1 VPLWLRVPHSLHA
14 GTCVRSSVPPVFT
27 RTAAAATQHLHMRTR
42 RGRARQLAAAA
53 AALGLATCWPRA
65 DAQCLTTPGAFVP
78 PVGPP
83 SGASPFCAR
92 CEAGFYCSGNGS
104 GTEVACPANTFAEAP
119 PPLLPSGGGDG
130 PRTPLAA
137 TSAAG
142 CRACASGTF
151 APAGS
156 AACSF
161 CGRGFVC
168 AANGGPPVP
177 CPAGKYTAYGTLRHG
192 LAVPCA
198 DKCAA
203 GFFCPG
209 DGTRLPCPPGTHSA
223 LGAVSAAAC
232 SAALCGEGFVCAGD
246 GRGYRVPC
254 PPGTWAPANATA
266 VANCTAAACG
276 AGYYCPGDGT
286 RGRCPGTATS
296 TPGAASVG
304 FCYKA

>member
-1 VPLWLRVPHSLHA
+1 V
-14 GTCVRSSVPPVFT
+14 
-27 RTAAAATQHLHMRTR
+27 
-42 RGRARQLAAAA
+42 A
-53 AALGLATCWPRA
+53 AALGVAASWPRA
-65 DAQCLTTPGAFVP
+65 HAQTNQACLTTPGAFLP

-92 CEAGFYCSGNGS
+92 CEAGYYCSGNSS
-104 GTEVACPANTFAEAP
+104 GVETACPANTFADALP
-119 PPLLPSGGGDG
+119 PVLLPSGGDG
-130 PRTPLAA
+130 PRAPLAA
-137 TSAAG
+137 TSVAS
-142 CRACASGTF
+142 CQACAGGTF

-156 AACSF
+156 RACSF
-161 CGRGFVC
+161 CGRGFAC
-168 AANGGPPVP
+168 APSGLPVP
-177 CPAGKYTAYGTLRHG
+177 CPAGKYTAYGSLRRG
-192 LAVPCA
+192 LATACA
-198 DKCAA
+198 GQCAA

-223 LGAVSAAAC
+223 PGAASATAC
-232 SAALCGEGFVCAGD
+232 SAVLCGDGFVCAGD

-296 TPGAASVG
+296 TPGAASVS
-304 FCYKA
+304 FCYRAA